1 VDDAAAELGDA
12 LERRGDVV
20 DLEVGQRERVPG
32 PAAAF
37 VHADGRCA
45 GAGLPARALPLA
57 ALLELGFQQAA
68 PEAQRALRVVGRELD
83 QLEPRFAHRRDDTPA
98 AEIGHPEG

>member
-1 VDDAAAELGDA
+1 
-12 LERRGDVV
+12 
-20 DLEVGQRERVPG
+20 
-32 PAAAF
+32 
-37 VHADGRCA
+37 
-45 GAGLPARALPLA
+45 
-57 ALLELGFQQAA
+57 LLELGFQQAA